1 MHTAPRSLESCELV
15 SMDSCVFHSVQ
26 CKMSEANTGCCARG
40 CVARC
45 AVPKCQEGGRPVLCC
60 SRRRSRRTL
69 RPYSLY
75 AKMGRRRPD
84 PNPSVSTL
92 DDYVCVHN
100 TLPPPPASTRLSSD
114 TDRLLCLKAR
124 KMQHPWDD
132 QRRCIGAGRLLR
144 LIRCM
149 RRHVNIPQGA
159 SSDIPTCW

>member
-100 TLPPPPASTRLSSD
+100 TLPPPPASTRA
-114 TDRLLCLKAR
+114 TQTLLGIPMPQSAKNATTNIR
-124 KMQHPWDD
+124 V
-132 QRRCIGAGRLLR
+132 GRPTAVHWSWQAL
-144 LIRCM
+144 
-149 RRHVNIPQGA
+149 A
-159 SSDIPTCW
+159 SHQVHAPPR